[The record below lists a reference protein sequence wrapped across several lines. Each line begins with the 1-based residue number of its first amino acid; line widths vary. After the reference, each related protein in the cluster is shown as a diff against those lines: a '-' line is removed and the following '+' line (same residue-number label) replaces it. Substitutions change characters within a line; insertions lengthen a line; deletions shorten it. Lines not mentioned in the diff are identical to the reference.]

1 MAKDKGGPWPDGRRA
16 WERLEHWRERL
27 GRGGDTE
34 LGDIALDALSDVGT
48 LRRLLDQA
56 ELDAVRTARGQRRS
70 WAEIAIRLGV
80 TRQSAWE
87 RWRDLD
93 EDASAATSPVADQAD
108 TVIAAAAQELAE
120 QVLRDDA
127 GSRPVPPAEPDDMP
141 AAPRAKGRGRRY
153 RTSTVPNVVG
163 KPVDEA
169 RRQLAEVGFV
179 GIAVGLG
186 DEPGAPLVA
195 ITPEPGTVVA
205 SQAPEAGAR
214 VEAGATVRLW
224 VRRDGGSA
232 GVREP
237 RRPFPAAPPARELR
251 YEPGSDDAVA
261 AAAE

>member
-27 GRGGDTE
+27 GRAGDAD
-34 LGDIALDALSDVGT
+34 LGSIALDALSDVGT

-56 ELDAVRTARGQRRS
+56 ELNAVRTARGQRRS

-93 EDASAATSPVADQAD
+93 EEPAAASGVDPTE

-127 GSRPVPPAEPDDMP
+127 AGPHPDLPAEGADVPPRP
-141 AAPRAKGRGRRY
+141 ATRGRGRRY

-179 GIAVGLG
+179 GIAVGLS

-214 VEAGATVRLW
+214 VDAGATVRLW

-237 RRPFPAAPPARELR
+237 RRPFPAAPPARELP
-251 YEPGSDDAVA
+251 YGPGSDDAVA
-261 AAAE
+261 AVAE